1 MTNKVLHPSIEN
13 FKVFVKNHPRV
24 MEEVRSGKLTLQE
37 LYEEWFLLG
46 EDDTRWDDFRSEK
59 KVDENAKE
67 ANTDW
72 MKTVL
77 GTLKNMDPNQ
87 MQNYLGHLS
96 QAIGSIQGVLSQ
108 FQNGSAQNHMN
119 SSQQKS
125 NNPFLF
131 RKD

>member
-24 MEEVRSGKLTLQE
+24 LEEVRSGKLTLQE

-46 EDDTRWDDFRSEK
+46 EEDTRWDHFRSEK
-59 KVDENAKE
+59 KPDGNTKE
-67 ANTDW
+67 SNTDW

-77 GTLKNMDPNQ
+77 GTLKNVDPNQ
-87 MQNYLGHLS
+87 MQQYLGHLS

-108 FQNGSAQNHMN
+108 FQNGSAQNNMN
-119 SSQQKS
+119 TSQQKP